1 MINQG
6 IERIRLLLA
15 ELEEDR
21 SRISRKADD
30 LKQAIEDVTGAASEL
45 NAGGDSQGLTG
56 LGQRLTIGIPN
67 IEKKNDEAIFDAM
80 AEFNKM
86 CPYCGKNQYH
96 LGYRDK
102 IEIDHF
108 FPVSKGGQHVPW
120 NILPVCKD
128 CNRKKRDKAPRDY
141 LSAEVFQ
148 RCHGYLMRVKQRYHE
163 EGIQQIESSVKL
175 KSLIDENF
183 EFIKNNSS
191 EKFISE
197 LLHIFYPEKLIE
209 VYGAYENA
217 VAPVKNNDL
226 IEIES
231 NISRAMRDCTDE
243 FSAGAIM
250 GPWQPFVDELQ
261 KKFPS
266 HRISIPNLYSA
277 ARSAGWLDLG
287 RIKTNEIRTKRH
299 ILCSPELL
307 KRYSHNRSELRR
319 ALEKLNPGN
328 ERSDV
333 EDSPINS

>member
-6 IERIRLLLA
+6 IERIRLLLT

-21 SRISRKADD
+21 VRISQKADD
-30 LKQAIEDVTGAASEL
+30 LKQAIDAVTDASTEIDGGEDFQSPF
-45 NAGGDSQGLTG
+45 G

-141 LSAEVFQ
+141 LSTEVFQ
-148 RCHGYLMRVKQRYHE
+148 RCHEYLMRVKQRYHD
-163 EGIQQIESSVKL
+163 EGIQQIEGSVKL

-183 EFIKNNSS
+183 SFLKTNSS
-191 EKFISE
+191 EKFVFE

-209 VYGAYENA
+209 VYSKHENA
-217 VAPVKNNDL
+217 VIPIKNDDP
-226 IEIES
+226 IDIES
-231 NISRAMRDCTDE
+231 VISRAMRDCTDE
-243 FSAGAIM
+243 FCAGAIM

-277 ARSAGWLDLG
+277 ARAAGWLDLG
-287 RIKTNEIRTKRH
+287 KVKTAELQLKRH
-299 ILCSPELL
+299 ILCSPDLL
-307 KRYSHNRSELRR
+307 KRHSHNRSEIRR

-328 ERSDV
+328 RRSELPETPNDG
-333 EDSPINS
+333 